1 MICTVMSKFWQVL
14 PEQPLSLGEAED
26 AEGGAGQLLPTHHLP
41 PHVHHH
47 GLLSLSMQ
55 NGTDLMGDD

>member
-1 MICTVMSKFWQVL
+1 MSKFWQVL